1 MKSQAPVLFDLS
13 ERLGT
18 LTRARL
24 RQAGLAHGLQT
35 IHLQVLLYLGR
46 ANRLSNTPQATA
58 EYLGLTKGTVSQSI
72 LVLARKR
79 LVTRQ
84 TDERD
89 GRMVRLVLTERA
101 VTLLKDINVVSVWRD
116 ALQSASPARVSSAMQ
131 VLRQVLTKL
140 QAEAGQRTFGVC
152 ATCRHNERLGPRSYF
167 CALIQE
173 KLSSPEV
180 RLICRVHA
188 PPDPG

>member
-1 MKSQAPVLFDLS
+1 MKSQAPTLFDLS

-35 IHLQVLLYLGR
+35 IHLQVLMYLR
-46 ANRLSNTPQATA
+46 QANRLSNTPQATT

-79 LVTRQ
+79 LITRQ

-89 GRMVRLVLTERA
+89 GRVVRLVLTERA
-101 VTLLKDINVVSVWRD
+101 QTLLKEISPLNVWRE

-131 VLRQVLTKL
+131 VLRQVLASL
-140 QAEAGQRTFGVC
+140 QTQSAQRTFGVC
-152 ATCRHNERLGPRSYF
+152 ATCRHNQRLGPRSYF

>member
-1 MKSQAPVLFDLS
+1 LKSQAPTLFDLS

-35 IHLQVLLYLGR
+35 IHLQVLMYLGQ
-46 ANRLSNTPQATA
+46 ANRLSNTPQATT

-89 GRMVRLVLTERA
+89 GRVVRLVLTERA
-101 VTLLKDINVVSVWRD
+101 QTLLKEISPLNIWRE
-116 ALQSASPARVSSAMQ
+116 ALQPTSPARVSSALV
-131 VLRQVLTKL
+131 VLRQVLVGL
-140 QAEAGQRTFGVC
+140 QAAASQRTFGVC
-152 ATCRHNERLGPRSYF
+152 ATCRHNQRLGPRSYF

>member
-1 MKSQAPVLFDLS
+1 MKSQAPVLFELI

-35 IHLQVLLYLGR
+35 IHLQVLMYLER
-46 ANRLSNTPQATA
+46 ANRLSNTPQGTT

-89 GRMVRLVLTERA
+89 GRVVRLVLTERA
-101 VTLLKDINVVSVWRD
+101 HALLKETNLISVWRE
-116 ALQSASPARVSSAMQ
+116 ALQPASPARVSSAMQ
-131 VLRQVLTKL
+131 VLRQVLVGL
-140 QAEAGQRTFGVC
+140 QAQAAQRTFGVC
-152 ATCRHNERLGPRSYF
+152 ATCRHNQRLGPRSYF
-167 CALIQE
+167 CALVQE

-180 RLICRVHA
+180 RQICRVHS
-188 PPDPG
+188 PPAAS

>member
-46 ANRLSNTPQATA
+46 ANRLSNTPQATT

-89 GRMVRLVLTERA
+89 GRVVRLVLTERA
-101 VTLLKDINVVSVWRD
+101 VALLKDINVVNVWRD
-116 ALQSASPARVSSAMQ
+116 ALLSASPARVSSAMQ

-152 ATCRHNERLGPRSYF
+152 STCRHNQRLGPRSYF

-188 PPDPG
+188 PPAAD

>member
-1 MKSQAPVLFDLS
+1 MKSQAPTLFDLS

-35 IHLQVLLYLGR
+35 IHLQVLMYLGQ
-46 ANRLSNTPQATA
+46 ANRLSNTPQATT

-79 LVTRQ
+79 LITRQ

-89 GRMVRLVLTERA
+89 GRVVRLVLTERA
-101 VTLLKDINVVSVWRD
+101 QILLKEISPLNVWRE

-131 VLRQVLTKL
+131 VLRQVLASL
-140 QAEAGQRTFGVC
+140 QTQSAQRTFGVC
-152 ATCRHNERLGPRSYF
+152 ATCRHNQRLGPRSYF

-180 RLICRVHA
+180 RLICRAHA

>member
-24 RQAGLAHGLQT
+24 RQSGLAQGLQA
-35 IHLQVLLYLGR
+35 IHLQVLMYLAQ
-46 ANRLSNTPQATA
+46 ANRLSNTPQGTT

-79 LVTRQ
+79 LITRHS
-84 TDERD
+84 DERD
-89 GRMVRLVLTERA
+89 GRVVRLVLTERA
-101 VTLLKDINVVSVWRD
+101 QQLLKEISPHTLWRD
-116 ALQSASPARVSSAMQ
+116 ALQPASPARVSSAMQ
-131 VLRQVLTKL
+131 VLRQVLVSL
-140 QAEAGQRTFGVC
+140 QAQAGQRTFGVC
-152 ATCRHNERLGPRSYF
+152 VTCRHNQRIGPRSYF

>member
-1 MKSQAPVLFDLS
+1 MKSQAPVLFELI

-24 RQAGLAHGLQT
+24 RQAGLTHGLQT
-35 IHLQVLLYLGR
+35 IHLQVLMYLER
-46 ANRLSNTPQATA
+46 ANRLSNTPQGTT

-79 LVTRQ
+79 LVTRH

-89 GRMVRLVLTERA
+89 GRVVRLVLTERA
-101 VTLLKDINVVSVWRD
+101 HALLKEINPVSVWRE
-116 ALQSASPARVSSAMQ
+116 AFQPASPARMSSALQ
-131 VLRQVLTKL
+131 VLRQVLAGL
-140 QAEAGQRTFGVC
+140 QAQAAQRTFGVC
-152 ATCRHNERLGPRSYF
+152 ATCRHNQRRGPRSYF

-180 RLICRVHA
+180 RLICRVHTPLA
-188 PPDPG
+188 PD

>member
-1 MKSQAPVLFDLS
+1 MKSQAPVLFELI

-18 LTRARL
+18 RTRARL

-35 IHLQVLLYLGR
+35 IHLQVLMYLDR
-46 ANRLSNTPQATA
+46 ANRLSNTPQGTT

-89 GRMVRLVLTERA
+89 GRVVRLVLTERA
-101 VTLLKDINVVSVWRD
+101 HALLKETNLISVWRE
-116 ALQSASPARVSSAMQ
+116 ALQPASPARVSSAMQ
-131 VLRQVLTKL
+131 VLRQVLAGL
-140 QAEAGQRTFGVC
+140 QAQAAQRTFGVC
-152 ATCRHNERLGPRSYF
+152 ATCRHNQRLGPRSYF

-180 RLICRVHA
+180 RQICRVHA
-188 PPDPG
+188 PPEAD

>member
-1 MKSQAPVLFDLS
+1 MKSQAAALFDLS

-35 IHLQVLLYLGR
+35 VHLQVMMYLER
-46 ANRLSNTPQATA
+46 ANRLSNTPQGTT

-89 GRMVRLVLTERA
+89 GRVVRLVLTERA
-101 VTLLKDINVVSVWRD
+101 HLLLKDIHPGNLWRD
-116 ALQSASPARVSSAMQ
+116 ALQPASPARVSSAMQ
-131 VLRQVLTKL
+131 VLRQVLAGL
-140 QAEAGQRTFGVC
+140 QVQSAQRTFGVC
-152 ATCRHNERLGPRSYF
+152 STCRHNQRLGPRSYF
-167 CALIQE
+167 CAQIQE

-188 PPDPG
+188 PPAAD

>member
-1 MKSQAPVLFDLS
+1 MLFDLS

-24 RQAGLAHGLQT
+24 RQAGQAHGLQT
-35 IHLQVLLYLGR
+35 IHLQVLSFLER
-46 ANRLSNTPQATA
+46 ANRLSNTPQGTT
-58 EYLGLTKGTVSQSI
+58 EFLGLTKGTVSQSI

-89 GRMVRLVLTERA
+89 GRVVRLELTERA
-101 VTLLKDINVVSVWRD
+101 HALLKEINPVSLWRD
-116 ALQSASPARVSSAMQ
+116 ALQPASPARVSSAMQ
-131 VLRQVLTKL
+131 VLRQVLAGL
-140 QAEAGQRTFGVC
+140 QAQSARRTFGVC
-152 ATCRHNERLGPRSYF
+152 STCRHNQRLGPRSYF

-188 PPDPG
+188 PPDVG

>member
-1 MKSQAPVLFDLS
+1 LKSQAPVLFDLI

-35 IHLQVLLYLGR
+35 IHLQVLMYLER
-46 ANRLSNTPQATA
+46 ANRLSNTPQGTT

-84 TDERD
+84 TDEHD
-89 GRMVRLVLTERA
+89 GRVVRLVLTERA
-101 VTLLKDINVVSVWRD
+101 HALLKETNLISVWRE
-116 ALQSASPARVSSAMQ
+116 ALQPASPARVSSAMQ
-131 VLRQVLTKL
+131 VLKQVLAGL
-140 QAEAGQRTFGVC
+140 QAQAAQRTFGVC
-152 ATCRHNERLGPRSYF
+152 ATCRHNQRLGPRSYF

-180 RLICRVHA
+180 RLICRVHTPLA
-188 PPDPG
+188 PD

>member
-1 MKSQAPVLFDLS
+1 MKSQAPTLFDLS

-35 IHLQVLLYLGR
+35 IHLQVLMYLGQ
-46 ANRLSNTPQATA
+46 ANRLSNTPQATT

-79 LVTRQ
+79 LITRQ

-89 GRMVRLVLTERA
+89 GRVVRLVLTERA
-101 VTLLKDINVVSVWRD
+101 QILLKEISPLNVWRE

-131 VLRQVLTKL
+131 VLRQVLASL
-140 QAEAGQRTFGVC
+140 QTQSAQRTFGVC
-152 ATCRHNERLGPRSYF
+152 ATCRHNQRLGPRSYF

>member
-35 IHLQVLLYLGR
+35 IHLQVMMYLGR
-46 ANRLSNTPQATA
+46 ANRLSNTPQGTT

-89 GRMVRLVLTERA
+89 GRVVRLVLTERA
-101 VTLLKDINVVSVWRD
+101 VSLLKEINVVGAWRD

-131 VLRQVLTKL
+131 VLRQVLTNL
-140 QAEAGQRTFGVC
+140 QTEAGQRAFGVC
-152 ATCRHNERLGPRSYF
+152 STCRHNQRLGPRSYF

-188 PPDPG
+188 PPEAG

>member
-1 MKSQAPVLFDLS
+1 MKSQAPVLFDLN

-46 ANRLSNTPQATA
+46 ANRLSNTPQATT

-89 GRMVRLVLTERA
+89 GRVVRLVLTERA
-101 VTLLKDINVVSVWRD
+101 VSLLKEINVASVWRD
-116 ALQSASPARVSSAMQ
+116 ALQTASPARVSSAMQ
-131 VLRQVLTKL
+131 VLRQVLARL
-140 QAEAGQRTFGVC
+140 QADAGQRTFGVC
-152 ATCRHNERLGPRSYF
+152 STCRHNQRLGPRSYF

>member
-1 MKSQAPVLFDLS
+1 LKSQAPTLFDLS

-24 RQAGLAHGLQT
+24 RQAGLAHGLQA
-35 IHLQVLLYLGR
+35 IHLQVLMYLGR
-46 ANRLSNTPQATA
+46 ANRLSNTPQATT

-89 GRMVRLVLTERA
+89 GRVVRLVLTERA
-101 VTLLKDINVVSVWRD
+101 QTLLKEISPINIWRE
-116 ALQSASPARVSSAMQ
+116 ALQPTSPARVSSALV
-131 VLRQVLTKL
+131 VLRQVLVGL
-140 QAEAGQRTFGVC
+140 QAEATQRTFGVC
-152 ATCRHNERLGPRSYF
+152 ATCRHNQRLGPRSYF

-180 RLICRVHA
+180 RLICRVHT
-188 PPDPG
+188 PPAAD

>member
-1 MKSQAPVLFDLS
+1 M
-13 ERLGT
+13 
-18 LTRARL
+18 
-24 RQAGLAHGLQT
+24 
-35 IHLQVLLYLGR
+35 YLGQ
-46 ANRLSNTPQATA
+46 ANRLSNTPQATT

-79 LVTRQ
+79 LITRQ

-89 GRMVRLVLTERA
+89 GRVVRLVLTERA
-101 VTLLKDINVVSVWRD
+101 QALIKEISPLNMWRD
-116 ALQSASPARVSSAMQ
+116 ALQPMSPARVSSALL
-131 VLRQVLTKL
+131 VLRQVLAGL
-140 QAEAGQRTFGVC
+140 QTQAAQRTFGVC
-152 ATCRHNERLGPRSYF
+152 ATCRYNERLGPRSYF

-188 PPDPG
+188 PPDLS

>member
-1 MKSQAPVLFDLS
+1 LKNQAPTLFDLS
-13 ERLGT
+13 ERLST

-24 RQAGLAHGLQT
+24 RQAGQAHGLQT
-35 IHLQVLLYLGR
+35 IHLQVLMYLGQ
-46 ANRLSNTPQATA
+46 ANRLSNTPQGTT
-58 EYLGLTKGTVSQSI
+58 EYLALTKGTASQSI
-72 LVLARKR
+72 LVLARRR
-79 LVTRQ
+79 LITRH

-89 GRMVRLVLTERA
+89 GRVVRLVLTERA
-101 VTLLKDINVVSVWRD
+101 QTLLKEISPHALWRE
-116 ALQSASPARVSSAMQ
+116 ALQLASPARVSSAMQ
-131 VLRQVLTKL
+131 VLRQVLLSL
-140 QAEAGQRTFGVC
+140 QTHTSQRSFGVC
-152 ATCRHNERLGPRSYF
+152 VTCRHNQRIGPRSYF

>member
-1 MKSQAPVLFDLS
+1 MKSQAPVLFDLN

-24 RQAGLAHGLQT
+24 RQAGLAHGLQA
-35 IHLQVLLYLGR
+35 IHLQVLMYLGQ
-46 ANRLSNTPQATA
+46 ANRLSNTPQGTT

-79 LVTRQ
+79 LITRQ
-84 TDERD
+84 SDERD
-89 GRMVRLVLTERA
+89 GRVVRLVLTERA
-101 VTLLKDINVVSVWRD
+101 QTLLKEISPHTLWRD
-116 ALQSASPARVSSAMQ
+116 ALQDASPARVSSAMQ
-131 VLRQVLTKL
+131 VLRQVLVSL
-140 QAEAGQRTFGVC
+140 QAQAGRRTFGVC
-152 ATCRHNERLGPRSYF
+152 VTCRHNQRIGPRSYF

-188 PPDPG
+188 PPEPG

>member
-1 MKSQAPVLFDLS
+1 MS

-35 IHLQVLLYLGR
+35 IHLQVLMYLGR
-46 ANRLSNTPQATA
+46 ANRLSNTPQATT

-79 LVTRQ
+79 LITRQ

-89 GRMVRLVLTERA
+89 GRVVRLVLTERA
-101 VTLLKDINVVSVWRD
+101 QTLLKEISPLNVWRE
-116 ALQSASPARVSSAMQ
+116 ALLPASPARVSSALV
-131 VLRQVLTKL
+131 VLRQVLVGL
-140 QAEAGQRTFGVC
+140 QVEAAQRTFGVC
-152 ATCRHNERLGPRSYF
+152 ATCRHNQRLGPRSYF